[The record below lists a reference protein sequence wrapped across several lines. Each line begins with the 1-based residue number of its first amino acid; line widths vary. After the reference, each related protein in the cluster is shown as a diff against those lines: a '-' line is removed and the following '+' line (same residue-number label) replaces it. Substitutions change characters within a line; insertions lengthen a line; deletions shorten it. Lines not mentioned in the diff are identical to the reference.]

1 MAELFHFNFQ
11 KNTGVFF
18 NNKNF
23 LIKKF
28 YINNN
33 QYNNKYLKNEL
44 NGYSWYLKR
53 LKRKNINIKVKSIKQ
68 NYFEIPLIL
77 GKKINFWKR
86 IIHLKDRVSIILNHY
101 KEIWPNKLLVPY
113 HGDLTLDNIIFT
125 DDRKVLFIDWEN
137 YSEKEEWGLDLV
149 YFLLSLI
156 ILPSITNKKKII
168 NITDIDFFKFHWNKV
183 FKNKDYNYLNDPLEY
198 LKTKQNLK
206 NNFFFKIN
214 LDMKKQIN
222 NALKT

>member
-1 MAELFHFNFQ
+1 M
-11 KNTGVFF
+11 
-18 NNKNF
+18 
-23 LIKKF
+23 
-28 YINNN
+28 
-33 QYNNKYLKNEL
+33 

-53 LKRKNINIKVKSIKQ
+53 LKKKNINIKIKSTNQ
-68 NYFEIPLIL
+68 NYFEIPLIF

-86 IIHLKDRVSIILNHY
+86 IIHLTDRVNIILNHY
-101 KEIWPNKLLVPY
+101 KEIWPNKSLVPY

-125 DDRKVLFIDWEN
+125 DDRKVIFIDWEN
-137 YSEKEEWGLDLV
+137 YCEKEEWGLDLG

-156 ILPSITNKKKII
+156 ILPSITKKKKII
-168 NITDIDFFKFHWNKV
+168 NFTDIDFLKFYWNKV

-198 LKTKQNLK
+198 LKIKQNLK

-222 NALKT
+222 NALKI